1 MCGRSRRAEQGCY
14 HWCVLSLEE
23 SRLLRESGISESGC
37 REQGCAGP
45 EQHPLGS
52 GYILGLSLLGRRTLL
67 IMLVCPDCG
76 SMASAFSA
84 RPALGPEGMEGDRI
98 GSSQAR
104 ESGWELRGLG
114 RQDEPSF

>member
-1 MCGRSRRAEQGCY
+1 
-14 HWCVLSLEE
+14 
-23 SRLLRESGISESGC
+23 
-37 REQGCAGP
+37 
-45 EQHPLGS
+45 
-52 GYILGLSLLGRRTLL
+52 
-67 IMLVCPDCG
+67 MLVCPDCG